1 MLRTFTTTSLAALVA
16 ATFSAGA
23 LAQTQNQEQQTQNYQ
38 QQQEREHDRERKS
51 YERGGDHSDKKIA
64 EVLGEKD
71 RFSKFHEA
79 LEQADMKDELN
90 DGDSFTV
97 FAPTNEAFERL
108 PEGTWDEW
116 MNGDNNDQLRDV
128 LSYHIVEERISVD
141 DIGESQESKDTIN
154 DGEVRISQS
163 FGSIMVNTASVSY
176 ADIEA
181 ENGYIHGI
189 DAVLMDGQQRAG
201 RTTTE

>member
-23 LAQTQNQEQQTQNYQ
+23 LAQTQTQEQQTQNYQ

-51 YERGGDHSDKKIA
+51 YERGGDHSDKNIA

-71 RFSKFHEA
+71 RFSRFHEA

-90 DGDSFTV
+90 DGGSYTV

-141 DIGESQESKDTIN
+141 DIGESEESKDTIN

-189 DAVLMDGQQRAG
+189 DTVLMDGQQRAG